1 VRVLYVIDGL
11 GPGGAERS
19 LAAMSKYLVQGGV
32 DLHVATLH
40 DREGFVDQVRESGAT
55 LHSLGGRPSRV
66 RWLRGLLSLVSS
78 TGPDLVHTTLFDSD
92 VLGRVAARVRR
103 VPVVSSLVNV
113 QYAAEQRHEFGA
125 TRWRRA
131 AVQGLDMTTARL
143 VRRFHAVSNTVANE
157 MSRTLR
163 VPRERIDVIPRG
175 RDRRSLGE
183 NTPER
188 RARSRAALGLHGD
201 TPVVLCVA
209 RHDYAKGLD
218 VLVPAWALTA
228 ERLGD
233 GVLLI
238 AGREGTRTAELHR
251 TAATLGLGEQTVRF
265 LGVRSDIAD
274 LLCAAD
280 AFVLPS
286 RREGLPGALLEAM
299 AMSVPIVATGIDATL
314 DAVPS
319 EEFARLVPVGD
330 VSALADA
337 LASTISDVDEA
348 RERARR
354 ARARFDEEFTI
365 ERISAR
371 MRAFY
376 DRAVA

>member
-19 LAAMSKYLVQGGV
+19 LSAMSTYLVQGGV
-32 DLHVATLH
+32 DLHVVTLH
-40 DREGFVDQVRESGAT
+40 DREGFVEEVRASGAT
-55 LHSLGGRPSRV
+55 LHSLGGKPSRV
-66 RWLRGLLSLVSS
+66 RWFKGLSSLVSS
-78 TGPDLVHTTLFDSD
+78 TAPDLVHTTLFDSD

-103 VPVVSSLVNV
+103 VPVVSSLVTV
-113 QYAAEQRHEFGA
+113 QYAAEQRDEFGA
-125 TRWRRA
+125 SPWRRA
-131 AVQGLDMTTARL
+131 AVRGLDMTTARL
-143 VRRFHAVSNTVANE
+143 VRRFHAVSNAVASE
-157 MSRTLR
+157 MSGTLR
-163 VPRERIDVIPRG
+163 VPRDRIEVIPRG

-188 RARSRAALGLHGD
+188 RARARAALD
-201 TPVVLCVA
+201 IDRATPVAVCVA

-218 VLVPAWALTA
+218 ILVPAWASA
-228 ERLGD
+228 ARRLGG

-238 AGREGTRTAELHR
+238 AGREGTRTPELRR
-251 TAATLGLGEQTVRF
+251 TAASLGLDQQTVRF
-265 LGVRSDIAD
+265 LGVRSDVAD

-319 EEFARLVPVGD
+319 EEFALLVPVGD
-330 VSALADA
+330 VASLADA
-337 LASTISDVDEA
+337 LTSTMSDDESAS
-348 RERARR
+348 ERARH
-354 ARARFDEEFTI
+354 ARARFEAEFTI
-365 ERISAR
+365 ERVSAR
-371 MRAFY
+371 MRDFY